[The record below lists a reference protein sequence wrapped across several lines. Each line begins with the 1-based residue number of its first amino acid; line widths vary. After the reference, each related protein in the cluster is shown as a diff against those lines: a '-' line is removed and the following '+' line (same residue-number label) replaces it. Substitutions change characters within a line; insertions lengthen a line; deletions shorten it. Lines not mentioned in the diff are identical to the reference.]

1 MQKYHASTNCI
12 PKTIQR
18 TIKYLNDPFKNI
30 INLSKTK
37 NKKKKKKHLHIM
49 NLSIKQRFKFLSN
62 TRKI

>member
-1 MQKYHASTNCI
+1 MFMQKYHASTNCI

-37 NKKKKKKHLHIM
+37 NKKKKKTFTY
-49 NLSIKQRFKFLSN
+49 NEFKY
-62 TRKI
+62 

>member
-1 MQKYHASTNCI
+1 MQKYHASTNRI

-37 NKKKKKKHLHIM
+37 TKKNKNIY
-49 NLSIKQRFKFLSN
+49 I
-62 TRKI
+62 